1 MRIVDRDQMKEI
13 DRITIEEYGICSE
26 ILMENA
32 GFEFVN
38 AILEEGALDGAA
50 PGRPVAVLCGGG
62 NNGGDGFVIARLLK
76 RRGVPVRVFA
86 FADGKKYS
94 GAAQKNFERLAHFR
108 IPVKPVLSK
117 EALAAESGA
126 LLTSS
131 IFIDA
136 LLGIGFHGTP
146 MGIVAEAIGFVNR
159 SGIPVF
165 AVDLPSGIDADGA
178 QDPAITDGP
187 LAIRAKGT
195 YTMGALK
202 FGLIE
207 YPGKEHA
214 GRVRVLDIGFP
225 PDAVEKINPTAFFID
240 RATAGALLPR
250 RKVDSHK
257 GTYGHLAVV
266 GGNTGCFGAA
276 LMAARSA
283 SRSGCGL
290 VSVLFP
296 EGTAFVKPDEIISVS
311 YPVDEGGI
319 GAGVGIHDFFSRY
332 SAIVVGPGMGVSR
345 PGRAIIGELL
355 ALGTNLLVDADGLTN
370 LAQDLSILE
379 GAKGHVVLTP
389 HVGEMSRLCGR
400 SKEEVK
406 AQARTCAREFAAAH
420 GVTVVLKDAVTV
432 IASRD
437 GKLFI
442 NDGGIPALAKGGS
455 GDVLSGIIGSLMA
468 RGLAGIDAAVLGVY
482 LHTECG
488 RIASERLHQE
498 SVTAADLIDLLPA
511 AFRGM
516 EKEDR

>member
-13 DRITIEEYGICSE
+13 DRITIETYGICGE

-94 GAAQKNFERLAHFR
+94 GSAQKNFERLAHFD
-108 IPVKPVLSK
+108 IPVRQVLSK

-146 MGIVAEAIGFVNR
+146 MGIAAEAIGFVNR

-165 AVDLPSGIDADGA
+165 AVDLPSGIDADGL
-178 QDPAITDGP
+178 QDPARTDGT

-202 FGLIE
+202 FGLVE

-225 PDAVEKINPTAFFID
+225 PDAVQKVDPKAFFID

-250 RKVDSHK
+250 RRADSHK

-266 GGNTGCFGAA
+266 GGDTGCFGAA

-296 EGTAFVKPDEIISVS
+296 EGTSFVKPDEIISVS
-311 YPVDEGGI
+311 YPVDEG
-319 GAGVGIHDFFSRY
+319 IHDLFSRY
-332 SAIVVGPGMGVSR
+332 SAIVAGPGMGVSR

-370 LAQDLSILE
+370 LAQDLSTLE
-379 GAKGHVVLTP
+379 GAKGNVVLTP

-406 AQARTCAREFAAAH
+406 ARARTCAKEFAETH
-420 GVTVVLKDAVTV
+420 GVTLVLKDAVTV

>member
-13 DRITIEEYGICSE
+13 DRITIEEYGICGE

-38 AILEEGALDGAA
+38 AILEDGALDGAA
-50 PGRPVAVLCGGG
+50 PVRPVAVLCGGG

-86 FADGKKYS
+86 FADEKKFS
-94 GAAQKNFERLAHFR
+94 RDTQKNFERLAYFG
-108 IPVKPVLSK
+108 IPVKQVLSK

-126 LLTSS
+126 LLASS
-131 IFIDA
+131 FFIDA

-146 MGIVAEAIGFVNR
+146 TGITAEAIGFVNR
-159 SGIPVF
+159 SGIPAF

-178 QDPAITDGP
+178 RDPVITDGLP
-187 LAIRAKGT
+187 AIWAKGT

-202 FGLIE
+202 FGLVE

-225 PDAVEKINPTAFFID
+225 PGAVEKIDPAAFFID
-240 RATAGALLPR
+240 RTTAGSLLPR
-250 RKVDSHK
+250 RRVDSHK

-266 GGNTGCFGAA
+266 GGDTGYYGAA
-276 LMAARSA
+276 LMSARSA

-296 EGTAFVKPDEIISVS
+296 EGAAIVKPDEIISGS
-311 YPVDEGGI
+311 YPVGEGGI
-319 GAGVGIHDFFSRY
+319 GAGVDVREYFSRY

-355 ALGTNLLVDADGLTN
+355 TLGKNLLVDADGLTN
-370 LAQDLSILE
+370 LAQDLSILK
-379 GAKGHVVLTP
+379 GAKGNVVLTP

-406 AQARTCAREFAAAH
+406 AQARTCAREFAATH
-420 GVTVVLKDAVTV
+420 GVTVVLKDSVTV
-432 IASRD
+432 IASGD

-488 RIASERLHQE
+488 RIASERFHQE
-498 SVTAADLIDLLPA
+498 SVTSADLIDLLPA
-511 AFRGM
+511 AFSGM
-516 EKEDR
+516 EKDGR